1 MCRFED
7 GCCCHPY
14 RGTLAY
20 SKSVD
25 GSDVR
30 DAQHR
35 SAAVNSTTVACV
47 FVRASRMCRFE
58 GSSLLSSSS
67 RHTSKLLAVCRRIQA
82 RTYERQEAGA
92 LSTSSS
98 GDSYP
103 PSVSPRKPSR
113 EARPCKLHDILA
125 VPNRGLFGAV
135 PRQPATRRWTAG
147 ESVQRIGTKCLA
159 PMKPQSLAASARK
172 AR

>member
-1 MCRFED
+1 MQTKPKIVPATPD
-7 GCCCHPY
+7 
-14 RGTLAY
+14 
-20 SKSVD
+20 
-25 GSDVR
+25 
-30 DAQHR
+30 
-35 SAAVNSTTVACV
+35 SAETVETYLHTTQIPHATT
-47 FVRASRMCRFE
+47 A
-58 GSSLLSSSS
+58 
-67 RHTSKLLAVCRRIQA
+67 A
-82 RTYERQEAGA
+82 RTYERQEASA

-147 ESVQRIGTKCLA
+147 ESVQRIGTMCLA